1 MEPGRPGREMQQAL
15 DAYNE
20 LARQA
25 KIYSD
30 YGQTADFATTVAK
43 MKEAENTLY
52 HLQGMQALQDLDFN
66 SPQRLEAVLGEQ
78 FGRTVSIQP
87 NPNGNW
93 DIYADGKKAL
103 ELSKDELSNWA
114 RGEIDTGFAAAEADR
129 VAKQNEELFKSSVQ
143 QDREIEVAN
152 AAAQNTLVLELTKAD
167 IDALKVANAAD
178 IEIQKA
184 LALANISKDRVVF
197 VDVTTADGGVVKV
210 AFDTLTG
217 APDGYF
223 TMVDPA
229 DPSRPLAQPLY
240 VPYKQ

>member
-1 MEPGRPGREMQQAL
+1 MEPGRPGREMQQAI
-15 DAYNE
+15 DGYNE

-30 YGQTADFATTVAK
+30 YGQTAEFAATVAK
-43 MKEAENTLY
+43 MKETENTLY
-52 HLQGMQALQDLDFN
+52 HLQGMQALQDLAFN

-78 FGRTVSIQP
+78 FGRTVAIQP
-87 NPNGNW
+87 NQNGNW

-114 RGEIDTGFAAAEADR
+114 RGQIDTGFAAAEAER
-129 VAKQNEELFKSSVQ
+129 VAKQNEKVFDSTLQ
-143 QDREIEVAN
+143 QEREIEVAK
-152 AAAQNTLVLELTKAD
+152 AANENTLVLKRTEAEIAAQQAINNAD
-167 IDALKVANAAD
+167 IDV
-178 IEIQKA
+178 QKA
-184 LALANISKDRVVF
+184 LALAKISKDSVVV

-210 AFDTLTG
+210 VFDKLTG

-229 DPSRPLAQPLY
+229 DPTKPLAQPLY
-240 VPYKQ
+240 VPYK